1 MEVMRAEHYLCHVIK
16 RFNKITLLYERFY
29 GIMIYNQKYIGGV
42 RMKRKLLMALF
53 LSLVIGVLAACG
65 DSEDESASTD
75 GGDDA
80 ENGDKE
86 VLTVATDNG
95 YVPFE
100 FIDEESGD
108 LVGFDIDLVTALAE
122 ETGYEIEFETLEFDG
137 IVAGIS
143 SGRFDVAIAGMTI
156 TEEREEEIDFTQPY
170 YEAGLILAVQDGTDD
185 IESIDDVDGKTV
197 ATRNGSTSQDYLE
210 KNTDADIEAFPAITE
225 AYQNVLAGRAD
236 AVLYDLPNV
245 QYYAEKDADGEIVT
259 AGDKLTGE
267 DYGVAFTKG
276 SELRDEFDDALT
288 ELKENGTY
296 DDIYEE
302 WFGERPE
309 GN

>member
-1 MEVMRAEHYLCHVIK
+1 
-16 RFNKITLLYERFY
+16 
-29 GIMIYNQKYIGGV
+29 
-42 RMKRKLLMALF
+42 MKRKLLMALF

-65 DSEDESASTD
+65 DSGDESASTEE
-75 GGDDA
+75 GDDGDS
-80 ENGDKE
+80 GDKE

-122 ETGYEIEFETLEFDG
+122 ETGYEVEFETLEFDG

-170 YEAGLILAVQDGTDD
+170 YEAGLILAVKDGTDD
-185 IESIDDVDGKTV
+185 IESIDDIDGKTV

-210 KNTDADIEAFPAITE
+210 ENTDADIEAFPAITE

-259 AGDKLTGE
+259 VGEKLTGE

>member
-1 MEVMRAEHYLCHVIK
+1 
-16 RFNKITLLYERFY
+16 
-29 GIMIYNQKYIGGV
+29 
-42 RMKRKLLMALF
+42 MKRKLPMALF

-65 DSEDESASTD
+65 DSGDDSASTD
-75 GGDDA
+75 EGDDGDS
-80 ENGDKE
+80 GDKE

-95 YVPFE
+95 YVTFE

-122 ETGYEIEFETLEFDG
+122 EAGYEVEFETLEFDG

-170 YEAGLILAVQDGTDD
+170 YEAGLILAVKDGTDD
-185 IESIDDVDGKTV
+185 IESIDDIDGKTV

-210 KNTDADIEAFPAITE
+210 ENTAEDIEAFPAITE
-225 AYQNVLAGRAD
+225 AYQYVLAGRAD

-245 QYYAEKDADGEIVT
+245 QYYAANDPEDEIVT
-259 AGDKLTGE
+259 VGE
-267 DYGVAFTKG
+267 
-276 SELRDEFDDALT
+276 
-288 ELKENGTY
+288 
-296 DDIYEE
+296 
-302 WFGERPE
+302 
-309 GN
+309 

>member
-1 MEVMRAEHYLCHVIK
+1 MVLW
-16 RFNKITLLYERFY
+16 
-29 GIMIYNQKYIGGV
+29 YNNIQLKNYIGGCS
-42 RMKRKLLMALF
+42 MKRKLLMALF

-65 DSEDESASTD
+65 DSSDESASKD
-75 GGDDA
+75 EGDDA
-80 ENGDKE
+80 AEDGDKE

-108 LVGFDIDLVTALAE
+108 LVGFDIDLVTTLAE
-122 ETGYEIEFETLEFDG
+122 ETGYDVEFETLEFDG

-156 TEEREEEIDFTQPY
+156 TEERKEEIDFTQPY
-170 YEAGLILAVQDGTDD
+170 YEAGLILAVKDGTDD

-197 ATRNGSTSQDYLE
+197 ATRNGSTSQEYLE
-210 KNTDADIEAFPAITE
+210 ENTDADIEAFPAITE

-245 QYYAEKDADGEIVT
+245 QYYAEKDAEGEIVT
-259 AGDKLTGE
+259 VGDKLTGE
-267 DYGVAFTKG
+267 DYGVAFTKD
-276 SELRDEFDDALT
+276 SELRDEFDEALT
-288 ELKENGTY
+288 ELKDNGTY